1 MHTLQ
6 RNGQQLSWEL
16 PEVQLSR
23 ETTEKRPTCEQT
35 GRQLTWAETGKQGQT
50 RPAQLWE
57 PPQGW

>member
-6 RNGQQLSWEL
+6 RNGQL

-23 ETTEKRPTCEQT
+23 ETTEKQPTCEQT
-35 GRQLTWAETGKQGQT
+35 GRQLTWAETGKQGQI